1 MFANQDDFW
10 TSDDEEEDEIND
22 NLINSMDVI
31 HNSNDFCSLNNSG
44 SLNSIGGVN
53 NLSIGDFGNINS
65 ISNKGFNGNYIFSE
79 AEDEFDI
86 GVDYDDKYMI
96 SQAEEISLKICE
108 TLLTEDNIV
117 DNDLSITNKVG
128 MTSQNNSNEGNLI
141 DEALSRGGKCSN
153 SHDLNEEVKE
163 KNSLNKDKED
173 AKADLSKKKQ
183 IRKKWSVEDNKDLND
198 FYDVLGYDPHLKKE
212 YENNSSEYSYDVDNI
227 VIMYPF
233 ELDDFQKR
241 AVVNIHTGNHVL
253 VAAHTSAG
261 KTAIA
266 EYAIELANKN
276 GKKAIY
282 TSPIKALSS
291 QKYREFQIRFRDY
304 PAHPTFTQRNR
315 IGIITGDVSINSDAQ
330 CVIMTTEILRT
341 MLYRNDP
348 CIEQIQTVIFDE
360 VHYINDAERGV
371 VWEEVIILLDPKVQL
386 VLLSATIPNY
396 LEFANWIGKIKQ
408 NTVYCI
414 KTLHRPVP
422 LKHYLYIYENCFEVM
437 DEYNKFNINGYK
449 EMLDYIKLSKN
460 KKSLSSLKNK
470 VNKLSSC
477 ISNNKLNVDDNNTG
491 IEVKKDN
498 SDVKDV
504 EVEEN
509 DCKRECEDNFNEAEN
524 EHENERERDKE
535 ENNIAMLKVPAVNKN
550 YYNVSNETKFKT
562 EVYRL
567 QVFLKLLE
575 KNDQLPVILFGFSR
589 RKVEQFATSIPNLNF
604 LYNHNE
610 KSNII
615 TFIKDSTSK
624 LSEVDQKIPQLLQ
637 CRELALRGIGI
648 HHSGMLPI
656 IKEMTEILFTK
667 GLIKVLFATET
678 ISMGINCPA
687 RSIVFTS
694 IKKYDGRKNRI
705 LLSSEYTQMAGR
717 AGRRGI
723 DTFGNVFIFNS
734 SHETIPECID
744 IVKMMLNTY
753 LPVQS
758 KFRLTYQMILQLS
771 CRHSLRI
778 EDMMTN
784 SFKEMFRA
792 INLPIFQKNLNR
804 KVRKHSSIHKRI
816 NEILTENK
824 NYYYFGGDDTQ
835 SGDNSTLFLN
845 SMQNLINIVNNIYA
859 NSSMLFKNLLNSAVN
874 KNIVMQ
880 KIFIPGRLFIFNTLS
895 LMSKLPLFANIIE
908 YNQSNT
914 SFNIIVYSKDYV
926 DFTNIKDNV
935 HEYIQNL
942 EGNTRKDNADDGG
955 AGGNSNNY
963 GNGDY
968 YDVVEES
975 IQLYK
980 NTDKR
985 RQINIVQNLI
995 SSDKR
1000 LKNNKK
1006 ESSNNN
1012 SNDKHQI
1019 ELIHYSPFNSNDSL
1033 FKNSFLNNFSSSS
1046 NQTANNGEDN
1056 IFDVNY
1062 YYVFRNVSYSFILYL
1077 LDYQIMNSGGDCNSK
1092 LFSNI
1097 NYDDNTVLHNI
1108 AVKCRQNI
1116 SEFLNSNDKDSNRN
1130 HNNGNNGVNN
1140 VNNKNELVGAK
1151 NNKSKKNKNIKLN
1164 LYDFMSKTEAS
1175 SNNINNVSVN
1185 ANNYHPKLFL
1195 ISKVLKS
1202 IEIDYYDLLKKYND
1216 SYNEYTNIYYDI
1228 LIKYSNNK
1236 VINDIIPL
1244 IVESNKLENDIN
1256 IYKHFIDDES
1266 LDDYPEMKLKIQL
1279 LIEHGFLESNLTI
1292 TKKGRIASEI
1302 LSNDELTL
1310 VEILLNGMLHKLN
1323 IHEITS
1329 LLSCFVFP
1337 EKMDNYSNFNC
1348 SNGGNTNNNGNTNN
1362 IIIDDRPSLPT
1373 IELLNAHDE
1382 MINIHKEY
1390 EKSHYLNHINLDTE
1404 QFWSLCNDKFM
1415 FIAYKWSNRESLKDI
1430 MEFIHNSQINLH
1442 EGTIVRTILRLDEL
1456 VRKLI
1461 IASKMIGDNIIEEKL
1476 SLIHENISRDIIFMT
1491 SLYFNN

>member
-10 TSDDEEEDEIND
+10 TSDDDEEENEINND
-22 NLINSMDVI
+22 LINSVNGI
-31 HNSNDFCSLNNSG
+31 HNSNSICTLDTSCG
-44 SLNSIGGVN
+44 LNSIN
-53 NLSIGDFGNINS
+53 CIDNLSINGFNNINS
-65 ISNKGFNGNYIFSE
+65 IDNGSFNRSYILNDI
-79 AEDEFDI
+79 EDDFDI
-86 GVDYDDKYMI
+86 GMNYDEKYI
-96 SQAEEISLKICE
+96 SQTEEISLKICE
-108 TLLTEDNIV
+108 TVLTDDNIMN
-117 DNDLSITNKVG
+117 DNDLNIINNMG
-128 MTSQNNSNEGNLI
+128 IINSNNRYTSNLI
-141 DEALSRGGKCSN
+141 EEGVLFSEKLANNLTELNVKDDEK
-153 SHDLNEEVKE
+153 
-163 KNSLNKDKED
+163 KED
-173 AKADLSKKKQ
+173 IIVDESKKKQ
-183 IRKKWSVEDNKDLND
+183 IRKRWSVEDNRDLSN
-198 FYDVLGYDPHLKKE
+198 FYDILGYDPHLKSE
-212 YENNSSEYSYDVDNI
+212 YENENIEYSYDVDNI

-291 QKYREFQIRFRDY
+291 QKYREFQIRFKDY
-304 PAHPTFTQRNR
+304 PAHPSFTQRNR
-315 IGIITGDVSINSDAQ
+315 IGIITGDVSINPDAQ

-371 VWEEVIILLDPKVQL
+371 VWEEVLILLDPKVQL

-422 LKHYLYIYENCFEVM
+422 LKHYLYIYENCFEIM

-460 KKSLSSLKNK
+460 KKSLYSLKNK
-470 VNKLSSC
+470 ANKLSSFIC
-477 ISNNKLNVDDNNTG
+477 NNKLQLHANDNNTG
-491 IEVKKDN
+491 IEDGNNNINVDELNNNETKDIEIDKDN
-498 SDVKDV
+498 AS
-504 EVEEN
+504 EVLN
-509 DCKRECEDNFNEAEN
+509 DNEN
-524 EHENERERDKE
+524 EKEREKVD
-535 ENNIAMLKVPAVNKN
+535 NNISMLKVSATNKN
-550 YYNVSNETKFKT
+550 YYNISNETKFKT

-589 RKVEQFATSIPNLNF
+589 RKVEQLATSIPNLNF

-610 KSNII
+610 KSNIV
-615 TFIKDSTSK
+615 TFIKESTSK

-758 KFRLTYQMILQLS
+758 KFRLTYQMLLQLS

-778 EDMMTN
+778 EDMMTK

-804 KVRKHSSIHKRI
+804 KLRKYNLIQEKIKSILI
-816 NEILTENK
+816 DNK
-824 NYYYFGGDDTQ
+824 NYYYNTQ
-835 SGDNSTLFLN
+835 NDSDSTIFLN
-845 SMQNLINIVNNIYA
+845 SLHNLINIVNNIYT
-859 NSSMLFKNLLNSAVN
+859 NSSKLFKNLLNSTVN
-874 KNIVMQ
+874 KNIVIQ
-880 KIFIPGRLFIFNTLS
+880 KIFSPGRLFIFNTLN
-895 LMSKLPLFANIIE
+895 LMRKLPLFANIIE
-908 YNQSNT
+908 YNQSNML
-914 SFNIIVYSKDYV
+914 FNIIVYSKDYV
-926 DFTNIKDNV
+926 DFTDIKDNIQ
-935 HEYIQNL
+935 EYINSL
-942 EGNTRKDNADDGG
+942 DNNSVNNADENNTSGSSG
-955 AGGNSNNY
+955 IMNNNSNNSSE
-963 GNGDY
+963 Y

-975 IQLYK
+975 IQLYR
-980 NTDKR
+980 NTEKKK
-985 RQINIVQNLI
+985 QINIVQNLI
-995 SSDKR
+995 NNDKR
-1000 LKNNKK
+1000 LKNKNKDLNK
-1006 ESSNNN
+1006 NTSNKNG
-1012 SNDKHQI
+1012 SNQM
-1019 ELIHYSPFNSNDSL
+1019 ELIHYSSFNSNDLL
-1033 FKNSFLNNFSSSS
+1033 FKDDSINNNSVQEVNVRN
-1046 NQTANNGEDN
+1046 EN
-1056 IFDVNY
+1056 IFNVNY
-1062 YYVFRNVSYSFILYL
+1062 YYIFRNVSYSFILYL
-1077 LDYQIMNSGGDCNSK
+1077 LDYQISNIDSNNNNNNGK
-1092 LFSNI
+1092 LFVNI
-1097 NYDDNTVLHNI
+1097 NYNDNTVLHNI
-1108 AVKCRQNI
+1108 AIKCKNNI
-1116 SEFLNSNDKDSNRN
+1116 SELLNNID
-1130 HNNGNNGVNN
+1130 NNSDNLNPI
-1140 VNNKNELVGAK
+1140 NKVESAGIK
-1151 NNKSKKNKNIKLN
+1151 NNKFKNKKNIKLN
-1164 LYDFMSKTEAS
+1164 LYDFMSKTETNCNKTS
-1175 SNNINNVSVN
+1175 NINTNIDISNNNI
-1185 ANNYHPKLFL
+1185 YPRLLLIPKL
-1195 ISKVLKS
+1195 LKS

-1216 SYNEYTNIYYDI
+1216 SYNEYINIYYEI
-1228 LIKYSNNK
+1228 LIRYSNNN
-1236 VINDIIPL
+1236 VINDIIQL
-1244 IVESNKLENDIN
+1244 IVESNKLESDIN
-1256 IYKHFIDDES
+1256 IYKHFINDES
-1266 LDDYPEMKLKIQL
+1266 LDDYPEMKLKIKL

-1337 EKMDNYSNFNC
+1337 EKIDNYITSSNCN
-1348 SNGGNTNNNGNTNN
+1348 NINNGNINNN

-1415 FIAYKWSNRESLKDI
+1415 FIAYKWSNKESLKDI
-1430 MEFIHNSQINLH
+1430 MEFINNSQINLH

-1461 IASKMIGDNIIEEKL
+1461 IASKMIGDNILEEKL